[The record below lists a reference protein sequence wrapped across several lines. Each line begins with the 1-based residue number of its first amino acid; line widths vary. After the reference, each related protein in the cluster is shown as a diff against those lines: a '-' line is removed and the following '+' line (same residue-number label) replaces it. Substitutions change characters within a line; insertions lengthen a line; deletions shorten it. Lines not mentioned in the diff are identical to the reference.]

1 MDFAKSLNKRL
12 TALEARYTLEDVP
25 GDSWPPLG
33 CDSKRRLE
41 RYAAYFEG
49 RSWECTGNPEQ
60 KARRDANLARYKAY
74 FDNLGVHVDDDGS
87 LNNLNSDRIS
97 N

>member
-1 MDFAKSLNKRL
+1 MDLSKSLNKRL
-12 TALEARYTLEDVP
+12 IALEARCILDEVP
-25 GDSWPPLG
+25 GDSWPPLD

-49 RSWECTGNPEQ
+49 RSWECTGTPEQ

-74 FDNLGVHVDDDGS
+74 S
-87 LNNLNSDRIS
+87 IIWAII
-97 N
+97 